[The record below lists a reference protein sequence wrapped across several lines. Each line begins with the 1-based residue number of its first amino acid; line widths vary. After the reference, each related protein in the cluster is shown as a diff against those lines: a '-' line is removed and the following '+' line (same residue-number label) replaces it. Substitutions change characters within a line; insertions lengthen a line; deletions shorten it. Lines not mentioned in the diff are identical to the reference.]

1 MRRVNFV
8 EDLVQDVRYT
18 IRSLAKSP
26 GFTGVVVA
34 TLATVH
40 WTVAAILIAREG
52 YVTVLRHVAEAR
64 GINFAA
70 VRLGKIKMF
79 VQIFAIGT
87 VLIKVAHVPA
97 AWGHWFTMVVF
108 AVMVAITVASGLQAT
123 QRILAS
129 RS

>member
-1 MRRVNFV
+1 MKSPNYH
-8 EDLVQDVRYT
+8 EDLMDRLKDEKYALAYLNACLQDGDGRVF
-18 IRSLAKSP
+18 LQA
-26 GFTGVVVA
+26 
-34 TLATVH
+34 
-40 WTVAAILIAREG
+40 
-52 YVTVLRHVAEAR
+52 LRHVAEAH

-97 AWGHWFTMVVF
+97 AWGHWFTLIVF
-108 AVMVAITVASGLQAT
+108 TIMVAITVASGLQAT
-123 QRILAS
+123 WRIRTA